1 LFILL
6 ASVGWVEECTEVNFT
21 KSAVFITVGNISCD
35 SLTVIDDS
43 IEVWEIVG
51 LDGLDDR
58 VDNIISGF
66 GTIGDIMDAVID
78 TIKFDGVTKVAVSL
92 HLA

>member
-1 LFILL
+1 LL

-43 IEVWEIVG
+43 IEIWEVVG
-51 LDGLDDR
+51 LDGLDNSS
-58 VDNIISGF
+58 DNITSGF

-78 TIKFDGVTKVAVSL
+78 TIELDGVTKVAVSL